1 MAKPPKELIEEA
13 LEAIQACVECKER
26 PSPDSHTVV
35 EVSGLDEPRL
45 PRSLAR
51 YAVGFLAGWVELD
64 ATIAARL
71 AMQGVEKRPELLR
84 LVEKVVTPPAGATD
98 EQLEIWRQTWRNAWL
113 AEIFTHAI
121 FVIHRD
127 LTSDF
132 LAGAVLAL
140 HRPHPQPKRQG
151 LDTIAIYGEGE
162 VAVMTIG
169 ETKATAGN
177 PSGELTNACDMF
189 DSVETGGFGPDIRD
203 AIDILGRILPEDMQS
218 QVVEALWRENLCYL
232 PAMFHQTEFDASTRR
247 ERLAKLPPIAARKRV
262 VLCRLADFEEFFE
275 RVAAAMPP
283 AVDELLI

>member
-13 LEAIQACVECKER
+13 LEAIQVCVECKEQ
-26 PSPDSHTVV
+26 PSPDSHTIVK
-35 EVSGLDEPRL
+35 VSGFDEPGL

-84 LVEKVVTPPAGATD
+84 LVEKVATPPAGVTD

-113 AEIFTHAI
+113 AEILTHAL
-121 FVIHRD
+121 FVIHRS
-127 LTSDF
+127 LTSAF

-151 LDTIAIYGEGE
+151 LDTIAIYGEEE
-162 VAVMTIG
+162 VAVMMIG
-169 ETKATAGN
+169 ETKATADN

-189 DSVETGGFGPDIRD
+189 DSVEIGEHGPDIRD

-218 QVVEALWRENLCYL
+218 QVVEALWRENRCYL
-232 PAMFHQTEFDASTRR
+232 PVVFHQTEFDASARR
-247 ERLAKLPPIAARKRV
+247 ERLAKLPPVAARKRV
-262 VLCRLADFEEFFE
+262 VLCRLGDFEEFFE
-275 RVAAAMPP
+275 QVAAAMPP
-283 AVDELLI
+283 VVDELLI